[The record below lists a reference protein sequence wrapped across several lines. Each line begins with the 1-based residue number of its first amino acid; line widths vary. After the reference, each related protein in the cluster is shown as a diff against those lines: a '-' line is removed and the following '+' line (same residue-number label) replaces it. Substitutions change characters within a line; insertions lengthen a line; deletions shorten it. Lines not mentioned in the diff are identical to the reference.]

1 MLLSTQTHVAVSR
14 FGLLEGIRLL
24 MDAGY
29 PALDLTMFAN
39 NEYLF
44 DTDMKSTAL
53 KLKAMADERGVIFNQ
68 AHAPFGG
75 GYDHYTQQL
84 LPLMPRVFTFASYL
98 GIKQVVVHPL
108 QKGRYYGRE
117 TELFEMNRAFYASL
131 APLAESTGVKIAME
145 NMWQTHPVTHRIC
158 DDVAAP
164 PEELAAYYDA
174 QNRSDLFT
182 VCLDLGHVALCGRE
196 PQDAIRILGH
206 DRLGALHV
214 HDVSYVSDDHTL
226 PGMGRIN
233 WDAVIEALADID
245 YQGEFTFEAD
255 SFLGRYDNAFLPTA
269 AKFMCDCGKH
279 MVSRFEALKAE
290 KAGRA

>member
-1 MLLSTQTHVAVSR
+1 MLLSTQTHMAVER
-14 FGLLEGIRLL
+14 FGLFEGIRLL

-29 PALDLTMFAN
+29 PALDLTMFVN

-44 DTDMKSTAL
+44 APDMKSTAVRL
-53 KLKAMADERGVIFNQ
+53 KTMADERGVIFNQ

-75 GYDHYTQQL
+75 GYDHYTKNL
-84 LPLMPRVFTFASYL
+84 LPLMPRVFEFASYL
-98 GIKQVVVHPL
+98 GIDHVIVHPL

-117 TELFEMNRAFYASL
+117 AELFEMNREFYASL
-131 APLAESTGVKIAME
+131 APIAQSTGVKIAIE
-145 NMWQTHPVTHRIC
+145 NMWQTHPITHRIC

-174 QNRSDLFT
+174 QNRPDLFT

-196 PQDAIRILGH
+196 PEDAIRTIGH

-214 HDVSYVSDDHTL
+214 HDVNYISDDHTL

-233 WDAVIEALADID
+233 WDAVLKALADID
-245 YQGEFTFEAD
+245 YQGDFTFEAD
-255 SFLGRYDNAFLPTA
+255 NFLIRYPKEFYPTA
-269 AKFMCDCGKH
+269 AKFMCDCGKYLL
-279 MVSRFEALKAE
+279 SRFEAIKTE
-290 KAGRA
+290 KVGQA